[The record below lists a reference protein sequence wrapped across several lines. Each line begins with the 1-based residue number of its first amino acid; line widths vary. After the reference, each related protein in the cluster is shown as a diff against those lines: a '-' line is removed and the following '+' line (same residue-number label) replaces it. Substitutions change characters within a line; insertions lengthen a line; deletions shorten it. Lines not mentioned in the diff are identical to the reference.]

1 MLSSLK
7 KWVQDVAV
15 DLTPPTPS
23 SSSLVSSSSMT
34 GSTNHYFY
42 STTPLHEQQES
53 RKSSLSAV
61 YLSRPIS
68 LDSVKSS
75 KINTTSIPPPLASP
89 VELDLSHLNRE
100 EQEHIA
106 NVLRRARAVEEQQPI
121 LPSVNAP
128 SIPSP
133 SASISSSLSSSSSSS
148 STATNSF
155 TSEQLEKYDNEM

>member
-15 DLTPPTPS
+15 DLAPPPPPS
-23 SSSLVSSSSMT
+23 SSSFVSSPSMS
-34 GSTNHYFY
+34 GSTHHYFY
-42 STTPLHEQQES
+42 STTPLNEQQES
-53 RKSSLSAV
+53 RKSSSSAL

-68 LDSVKSS
+68 LDSVRSS
-75 KINTTSIPPPLASP
+75 RANTISIPPPLSSP

-106 NVLRRARAVEEQQPI
+106 NVLRRARAVEEQQQQST
-121 LPSVNAP
+121 LVP
-128 SIPSP
+128 SILSP
-133 SASISSSLSSSSSSS
+133 RPSISPSLSSSSSST
-148 STATNSF
+148 STSSF